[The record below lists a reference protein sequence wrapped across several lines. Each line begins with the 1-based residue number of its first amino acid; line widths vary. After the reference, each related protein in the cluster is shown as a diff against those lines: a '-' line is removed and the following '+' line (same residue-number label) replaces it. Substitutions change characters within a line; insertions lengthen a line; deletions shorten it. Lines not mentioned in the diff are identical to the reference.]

1 MSIDRAFT
9 AQIREADKWT
19 RLAMQRKNCGDGLAE
34 VMLAARNIGVADGII
49 RFAPA
54 AARVRLQPKLDEL
67 EGRVLLATHELRAK
81 CRI

>member
-1 MSIDRAFT
+1 MRLDKDFN
-9 AQIREADKWT
+9 AQVREARKWT
-19 RLAMQRKNCGDGLAE
+19 RLAMRRGNCGDGLAE
-34 VMLAARNIGVADGII
+34 LMLAARNLGVADGII

-54 AARVRLQPKLDEL
+54 AARRRLQPKLDAV